1 MKVQIS
7 KQQQNALYG
16 VNIRYKDKETG
27 KTKFVHT
34 INGSGL
40 AVGRTFAAIVE
51 NFQQEDGTII
61 IPEVLRKYTG
71 FDKI

>member
-1 MKVQIS
+1 MRYRTKDGQI
-7 KQQQNALYG
+7 
-16 VNIRYKDKETG
+16 R
-27 KTKFVHT
+27 FVHT

-40 AVGRTFAAIVE
+40 AVGRTFAAIIE

>member
-1 MKVQIS
+1 MVIIRQEELIQDGQI
-7 KQQQNALYG
+7 
-16 VNIRYKDKETG
+16 R
-27 KTKFVHT
+27 FVHT

-40 AVGRTFAAIVE
+40 AVGRTFAAILE
-51 NFQQEDGTII
+51 NFQQEDGTVI

>member
-1 MKVQIS
+1 MR
-7 KQQQNALYG
+7 
-16 VNIRYKDKETG
+16 RYKYRARDKATG
-27 KTKFVHT
+27 KTRFVHT